1 MSASRAMASDL
12 YIYYRVSETD
22 AERFAQAAARMQREL
37 AQRHG
42 VATALKR
49 RPLAQDGMHTWMEVY
64 LAAGEGFEAEL
75 AQAVSASELPAYI
88 AGERHVEHFVDV
100 SPCA

>member
-12 YIYYRVSETD
+12 YIYYRVSEAD
-22 AERFAQAAARMQREL
+22 ATHFAQAAARMQREL

-42 VATALKR
+42 VAAALKR
-49 RPLAQDGMHTWMEVY
+49 RPQAQDGMHTWMEVY
-64 LAAGEGFEAEL
+64 LAADDGFEAAL
-75 AQAVSASELPAYI
+75 AQAVANSDLPAFI